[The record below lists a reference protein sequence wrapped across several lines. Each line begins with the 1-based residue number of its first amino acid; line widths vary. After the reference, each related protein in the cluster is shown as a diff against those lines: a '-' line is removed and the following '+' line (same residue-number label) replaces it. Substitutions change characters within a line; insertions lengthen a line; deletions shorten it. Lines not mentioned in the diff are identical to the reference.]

1 MISVDHSSPTHQ
13 VQTGILL
20 RELGFP
26 VHRVGYKQ
34 ICIAV
39 PCYAQD
45 STQSII
51 KEIYPYIARICCYS
65 NWCAVEHAIRC
76 AIHDAWRDRDPVIW
90 EKHFP
95 NCKKPP
101 IQQTI
106 HRHIGRV
113 LAIKSPLP
121 FPGGV

>member
-51 KEIYPYIARICCYS
+51 KEIYPYIARICGYS

-101 IQQTI
+101 SNKQFIAT
-106 HRHIGRV
+106 
-113 LAIKSPLP
+113 LAEYLQ
-121 FPGGV
+121 